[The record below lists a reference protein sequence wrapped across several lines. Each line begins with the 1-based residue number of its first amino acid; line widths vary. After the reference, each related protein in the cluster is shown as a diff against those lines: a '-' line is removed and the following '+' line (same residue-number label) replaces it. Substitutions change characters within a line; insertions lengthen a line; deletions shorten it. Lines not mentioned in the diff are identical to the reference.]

1 MSAISVLNP
10 EGKVLPPGGACISH
24 DGGSFP
30 APAEL
35 RDKVCL
41 LDSHVLLIAAGEGM
55 NHGVL
60 AYEDQLARKGFAT
73 TRHLVTMA
81 EIRQRYLET
90 SPMADVMS
98 DMSAKQGEVIK
109 LIKTAIQMD
118 ASDMHFIVS
127 KGVSLL
133 RFRVNGELQT
143 HRDLPEQEASLM
155 CSTIYQSMCDVTSD
169 PIYDRNKPQDGRI
182 KGEFL
187 EAAGLFGVRVATRP
201 TDRGQ
206 LMVLRLL
213 YNRSS
218 KKRQL
223 GELGYLPQQVAAM
236 QRMTRRKNG
245 VNIFAGETGSGKSSS
260 LEVAIRDLISAFAGQ
275 INVLTIEDPPE
286 YRIDGAVQTPK
297 GGGTW
302 ADAIRNAMR
311 LDPDVLMVGEVR
323 DFESAEVALQGAL
336 TGHGLWTTVHAND
349 AVAILQRLQDF
360 RHGAQRLD
368 PSLYTDPSLVTGLI
382 NQALAPVLCPG
393 CKRPWATSK
402 QNYERDLVERV
413 ERLCTPDTVFCTGP
427 GCEKCGKS
435 GVIGR
440 TVIAEVI
447 IPNYAFMRTFRNEGK
462 AEARAYWLTKM
473 EGVSKAKHL
482 IQRINEGLID
492 PAKGEQ
498 KVGLLD
504 DDELALEAKA

>member
-1 MSAISVLNP
+1 MNALSVLNP
-10 EGKVLPPGGACISH
+10 EGKALPPGGTCISH
-24 DGGSFP
+24 DRGEHP
-30 APAEL
+30 APTGL

-41 LDSHVLLIAAGEGM
+41 LDSHILLIAAGEGM
-55 NHGVL
+55 DHGVL
-60 AYEDQLARKGFAT
+60 AYEDQLARKGVRT
-73 TRHLVTMA
+73 TRHLVAMA
-81 EIRQRYLET
+81 ELRQHYLKVA
-90 SPMADVMS
+90 PVDDVMS
-98 DMSAKQGEVIK
+98 DMSTKQGEVLK
-109 LIKTAIQMD
+109 LIRTAIQMD
-118 ASDMHFIVS
+118 ASDIHFIVS
-127 KGVSLL
+127 KGTALL
-133 RFRVNGELQT
+133 RFRINGELHT
-143 HRDLPEQEASLM
+143 HRDLPEQEGALM
-155 CSTIYQSMCDVTSD
+155 CATIYQSMCDHTSD
-169 PIYDRNKPQDGRI
+169 AIYDRNKPQDGRI
-182 KGEFL
+182 RGEFL
-187 EAAGLFGVRVATRP
+187 EAAGLFGVRIATRP

-218 KKRQL
+218 KKRRL
-223 GELGYLPQQVAAM
+223 NELGYLPQQVAAIE
-236 QRMTRRKNG
+236 RMTRRKNG

-260 LEVAIRDLISAFAGQ
+260 LEVAIRDLIASFQGQ
-275 INVLTIEDPPE
+275 INVLTIEDPCE

-297 GGGTW
+297 GGGSW

-349 AVAILQRLQDF
+349 GVAILQRLQDF

-382 NQALAPVLCPG
+382 NQALAPVLCDG

-402 QNYERDLVERV
+402 QNYEKALVERV
-413 ERLCTPDTVFCTGP
+413 ERLCTPATVFCTGP
-427 GCEKCGKS
+427 GCDKCGKS
-435 GVIGR
+435 GVTGR

-447 IPNYAFMRTFRNEGK
+447 IPNYAFMRAFRNEGK
-462 AEARAYWLTKM
+462 AEARAYWLTQM
-473 EGVSKAKHL
+473 EGISKAKHL

-504 DDELALEAKA
+504 DDELALEARA